1 MRRRNLALTA
11 AAIAASAGALFGVV
25 GSEAAGA
32 SAPARVTLAG
42 TAAPSKARAHHVGSV
57 SNSSAVNFQVV
68 LNLRDKSGA
77 QALVQSVSTPGSA
90 NYRHYLTAAQ
100 WEAQFSPTQDQ
111 VDQVTS
117 WLRSQGFSVGTV
129 SKDRTTIAA
138 SGTAAQVES
147 AFGTNL
153 QNYKLGGQTVRMA
166 STNLSVPSSLSGV
179 VAGTMGVN
187 QTIARTQDLG
197 NPDIPGS
204 ARAQKARVA
213 KTGQF
218 PPAPPAFLTVPPCG
232 TYYGQSTTTVT
243 PPFGN
248 GYPRTVPDVV
258 CGYKPGQYR
267 SAYGVG
273 TTDTGKGVT
282 VAIVDAYG
290 SSTIASDATR
300 YFRNNDPG
308 NPFSN
313 ANFSQINATPFD
325 QESVCDASSW
335 LTEQALDVEAV
346 HSTAPN
352 ANILYVGAQ
361 DCFNDG
367 LFAAE
372 QNVIDNGL
380 ANVVTNSWGDP
391 AGDLLDDSSTKTA
404 YDDLFLLA
412 DGTGMTVQF
421 SSGDSGDNFADIG
434 ISAAD
439 YPPSSPFIT
448 SVGGTTLQ
456 IGANGQRSGELGWNT
471 GRSFLCTANIQAA
484 LGCTLGTWTTALGDG
499 ESGGFTSYYYPQPFY
514 QAGIVPPALA
524 LRNAALTGSTPAR
537 VEPDISADA
546 DPGTGFLIGLHQTL
560 PNGTSQYTETRYGGT
575 SLASPLLAGIV
586 ADADQASPVAV
597 GFMNPTIYR
606 LDVTDPSSIFDVLPE
621 PSLEG
626 NYRVDYAGPLGLGLN
641 PTSSGTATSFRELYY
656 SGPETYCDATGNCAS
671 RPETLSAATGYDSL
685 TGLGSPGTNF
695 VGALAGTPGQ

>member
-1 MRRRNLALTA
+1 MRRRKLAITVA
-11 AAIAASAGALFGVV
+11 SIAASAGALFVVV
-25 GSEAAGA
+25 GSGAA
-32 SAPARVTLAG
+32 SASPPARVTLSG
-42 TAAPSKARAHHVGSV
+42 TAAPSQARTHHVGSV
-57 SNSSAVNFQVV
+57 SDSSAVNFQVV
-68 LNLRDKSGA
+68 LNLRDQSGA
-77 QALVQSVSTPGSA
+77 EALVQSLSTPGSA
-90 NYRHYLTAAQ
+90 NYRHYLTAGQ

-117 WLRSQGFSVGTV
+117 WLRSQGFSVGAV
-129 SKDRTTIAA
+129 AKDRTTVAA

-147 AFGTNL
+147 AFGTDL
-153 QNYKLGGQTVRMA
+153 QNYKVAGQTVRMA
-166 STNLSVPSSLSGV
+166 TANLSVPSSLSGI
-179 VAGTMGVN
+179 VAGAMGVN
-187 QTIARTQDLG
+187 QTVATTQDVG

-204 ARAQKARVA
+204 AHIQKARVA
-213 KTGQF
+213 KAGQF
-218 PPAPPAFLTVPPCG
+218 SPAPPAFLTVPPCA

-258 CGYKPGQYR
+258 CGYTPGQYR

-273 TTDTGKGVT
+273 TTATGKGVT
-282 VAIVDAYG
+282 VAIIDAYG

-300 YFRNNDPG
+300 YFRTNGPG

-313 ANFSQINATPFD
+313 ADFSQINATPFD
-325 QESVCDASSW
+325 DESVCDASSW
-335 LTEQALDVEAV
+335 LTEQAIDVEAV

-361 DCFNDG
+361 DCENG
-367 LFAAE
+367 LFTAE

-391 AGDLLDDSSTKTA
+391 AGDLLDDAATKTA

-412 DGTGMTVQF
+412 DATGMTVQF

-471 GRSFLCTANIQAA
+471 GRSFLCTANVQAA
-484 LGCTLGTWTTALGDG
+484 LGCTLGTWTAASGDG
-499 ESGGFTSYYYPQPFY
+499 ESGGFTSYYYTQPFY

-524 LRNAALTGSTPAR
+524 LRNAALTGPTPAR

-560 PNGTSQYTETRYGGT
+560 PNGTSQYTQTRYGGH
-575 SLASPLLAGIV
+575 
-586 ADADQASPVAV
+586 
-597 GFMNPTIYR
+597 
-606 LDVTDPSSIFDVLPE
+606 
-621 PSLEG
+621 
-626 NYRVDYAGPLGLGLN
+626 
-641 PTSSGTATSFRELYY
+641 
-656 SGPETYCDATGNCAS
+656 
-671 RPETLSAATGYDSL
+671 
-685 TGLGSPGTNF
+685 
-695 VGALAGTPGQ
+695 